1 MKWTATPVTQNIGD
15 FMPPPLPPQLGCR
28 EHYAADYLGT
38 RTAQIGYYTTD
49 MTSKG
54 GA

>member
-1 MKWTATPVTQNIGD
+1 MKWTATPGAQNIGD
-15 FMPPPLPPQLGCR
+15 FMPPLCHRSLGCR